1 MMGKVSVVDIGGKP
15 MTDSSETTNIQGDMS
30 LHGCFADTKQEA
42 NEKRRAFKK
51 MGRCSC
57 YTKARSGSW
66 YVTSCKE
73 RFNFCNPKRNK
84 K

>member
-1 MMGKVSVVDIGGKP
+1 MEFYKHKGVSENK
-15 MTDSSETTNIQGDMS
+15 MSSETKENMNS
-30 LHGCFADTKQEA
+30 HGCFADTKQEA

-57 YTKARSGSW
+57 YTKTLSGSW

-73 RFNFCNPKRNK
+73 RFSFCNPKRNK